1 MSAYLSRTVS
11 ASQAVH
17 VAHYLESAGIPLK
30 AVRGGSFVT
39 GSPLHLAALV
49 ELAMAD
55 LGKLRG

>member
-1 MSAYLSRTVS
+1 VS
-11 ASQAVH
+11 GSQAVH